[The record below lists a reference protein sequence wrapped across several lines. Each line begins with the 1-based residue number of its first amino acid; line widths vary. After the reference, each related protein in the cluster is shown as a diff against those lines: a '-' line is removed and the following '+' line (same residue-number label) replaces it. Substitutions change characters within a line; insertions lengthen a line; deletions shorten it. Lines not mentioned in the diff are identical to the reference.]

1 MNIKEY
7 VYDKTIKL
15 DIVTVKFELI
25 LWDKKGEK
33 LYTEVGLVRILCR
46 PSNKSNRNNDGPSNC

>member
-7 VYDKTIKL
+7 VDDKTIKL

-25 LWDKKGEK
+25 LWDKKGRK
-33 LYTEVGLVRILCR
+33 VIYGSR
-46 PSNKSNRNNDGPSNC
+46 PSTIKVV

>member
-1 MNIKEY
+1 MNIKEN
-7 VYDKTIKL
+7 VDHKTIKL

-33 LYTEVGLVRILCR
+33 LYMEVGLLL
-46 PSNKSNRNNDGPSNC
+46 

>member
-7 VYDKTIKL
+7 VDDKTIKL

-25 LWDKKGEK
+25 LWYKKG
-33 LYTEVGLVRILCR
+33 
-46 PSNKSNRNNDGPSNC
+46 

>member
-7 VYDKTIKL
+7 VDDKTIKL

-25 LWDKKGEK
+25 LWEKGEK
-33 LYTEVGLVRILCR
+33 YYTEVGQ
-46 PSNKSNRNNDGPSNC
+46 

>member
-7 VYDKTIKL
+7 VDDKTIKL
-15 DIVTVKFELI
+15 DIVTVKIWI

-33 LYTEVGLVRILCR
+33 LYTEVGLVLHV
-46 PSNKSNRNNDGPSNC
+46 